1 MYVLHKFMVN
11 WSSFLR
17 LLFKYVLVFWE
28 CFCKQLDFVIK
39 FVFIP
44 LKEDFFCWISL
55 HSLACDSSQILA
67 HAFMHFQ
74 NRLQLLLFDW
84 INNSGCSCDDGR
96 GSFAKQKYAYF
107 SKVASFWKVSNS
119 GFIICANYF
128 ANTGVDKIH
137 LCGYFISVNNVV
149 IDDADLRLQAKADFL
164 YERWSCQLE
173 EINVLDE
180 LAILDKGKLVFQAF
194 RQVFY
199 ELMVELKLFEVNS

>member
-1 MYVLHKFMVN
+1 MYVLNKFMVN

-17 LLFKYVLVFWE
+17 LFFKDVLVFWE
-28 CFCKQLDFVIK
+28 YSCKKLDLVIK

-44 LKEDFFCWISL
+44 LKEDFFCWSSL
-55 HSLACDSSQILA
+55 HSLACDTSQILS

-107 SKVASFWKVSNS
+107 SKVASFWKVPNG
-119 GFIICANYF
+119 GFVICANYF

-137 LCGYFISVNNVV
+137 LGRYFISVNNVV
-149 IDDADLRLQAKADFL
+149 VVDADLRLQAKADFL
-164 YERWSCQLE
+164 YERWTCQLE
-173 EINVLDE
+173 EINVLNELSIHDE
-180 LAILDKGKLVFQAF
+180 GKLVCQAF

-199 ELMVELKLFEVNS
+199 ELMVELKLFEVDS